1 MKKDIK
7 ILIALCLLV
16 FVLVGLLKLAA
27 KPQQKEWVTY
37 TVRPGDKLWDI
48 AQELEVQNWNR
59 WLYETCEAND
69 IQQGGMIHPGD
80 IILTYREVR

>member
-27 KPQQKEWVTY
+27 KPQQKEWTTY

-48 AQELEVQNWNR
+48 AQELEVQNWNK
-59 WLYETCEAND
+59 WHYETCQVNG
-69 IQQGGMIHPGD
+69 IRQGGMIHPGD
-80 IILTYREVR
+80 IIITYKEKK